1 MRYNTGGEF
10 NKDLFST
17 RELWVCDLSCSHKF
31 GTEVNFHR
39 FLISLQGV
47 VIFQHDFSAWFFQLY
62 WLSLSQAHGFFPN
75 FRNVRKKEST
85 SASILRGNY
94 LKNKQLRACEKWTD
108 QHDTS
113 VGQSKNLS
121 PRQEFK
127 PMTLG
132 GHSIQWAT
140 RTQGGQ
146 GHLTE
151 LCVSLVSQQTKQQT
165 T

>member
-17 RELWVCDLSCSHKF
+17 SELWVCDLSCSHKF
-31 GTEVNFHR
+31 STEVNFHW

-47 VIFQHDFSAWFFQLY
+47 VIFQRDFSVWFFQLH

-75 FRNVRKKEST
+75 FWNVRKRSQP
-85 SASILRGNY
+85 ALRFYGGTI
-94 LKNKQLRACEKWTD
+94 KKKKQLRAWEKWTD

-113 VGQSKNLS
+113 MGQSKNLS

-132 GHSIQWAT
+132 GRSIHWAT